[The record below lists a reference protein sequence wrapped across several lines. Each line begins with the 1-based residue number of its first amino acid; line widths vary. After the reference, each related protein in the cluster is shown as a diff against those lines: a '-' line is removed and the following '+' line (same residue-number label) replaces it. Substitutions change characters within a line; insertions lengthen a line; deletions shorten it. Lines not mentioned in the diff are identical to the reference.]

1 LTRLDL
7 LISLALEI
15 IHNVPDFLLEYNT
28 RDTTYK
34 RYKLEDTLDL
44 DELVFNSHA
53 KKDLSSRKPSMSKVY
68 LNNITVMT
76 GRSVQFK
83 CPSVFDPSFT
93 NDIISNDETKINEYL
108 QIKTVS
114 SIQEFKRGEA
124 FKKVSYINPI
134 YEFDAKISPHP
145 HINLIALRKVFCF

>member
-1 LTRLDL
+1 MTRLDL

-114 SIQEFKRGEA
+114 SIQEFKRGKHSRK
-124 FKKVSYINPI
+124 FRISTLFTNLTPKSPPTPI
-134 YEFDAKISPHP
+134 
-145 HINLIALRKVFCF
+145 